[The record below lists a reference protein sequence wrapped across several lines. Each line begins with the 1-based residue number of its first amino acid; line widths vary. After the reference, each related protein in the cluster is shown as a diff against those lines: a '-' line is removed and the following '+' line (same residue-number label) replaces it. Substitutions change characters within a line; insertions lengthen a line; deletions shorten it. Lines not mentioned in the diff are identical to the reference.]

1 MTFKAQPIYEGGAVA
16 KSMAALCRQF
26 KIDSD
31 NVKLEVSFS
40 EGRSLYHLYGRASAL
55 FSFDEKAPT
64 YEEAETKV
72 ARALEQ
78 WRTYGLD
85 ADMTPQS
92 APAPVVQAPPA
103 SPAQKGEIIRLLN
116 NPMITRP
123 EKTKMLLNINRLDEA
138 RADQAIT
145 KLLKAIEDRENIRQ
159 AA

>member
-78 WRTYGLD
+78 WRTYGVDGGD
-85 ADMTPQS
+85 AEPQPLK
-92 APAPVVQAPPA
+92 PAASQEPA
-103 SPAQKGEIIRLLN
+103 TDEQKKELILLVN
-116 NPMITRP
+116 HPLITRQ
-123 EKTKMLLNINRLDEA
+123 EKTNAFLNINKMTGEWAAQKIQKVR
-138 RADQAIT
+138 QAIE
-145 KLLKAIEDRENIRQ
+145 ARENIQQ